1 MERENIVLGMA
12 ALLVGVALL
21 VTMNVAAHSGAYTDP
36 LGSMHMDTGYDE
48 FQDEMLAFYN
58 EMMGD
63 DIFSESMPCHG
74 WFG

>member
-12 ALLVGVALL
+12 ALLVGVVLL
-21 VTMNVAAHSGAYTDP
+21 VTMNVAAHSGEYPDP
-36 LGSMHMDTGYDE
+36 FGSMHPDAGYEE
-48 FQDEMLAFYN
+48 FQDEMMAFYV

-63 DIFSESMPCHG
+63 GIYSGSMPCHG